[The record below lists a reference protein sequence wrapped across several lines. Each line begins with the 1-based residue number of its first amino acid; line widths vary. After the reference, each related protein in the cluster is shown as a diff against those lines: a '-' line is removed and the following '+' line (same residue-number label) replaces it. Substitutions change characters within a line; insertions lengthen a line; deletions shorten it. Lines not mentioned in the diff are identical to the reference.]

1 MQKAQGRSRS
11 TNPAWQNKRVLNKF
25 LKIHKKSRSC
35 YIIQRGQGLAKCSC
49 KKQGGESCA
58 EWEEATAMR
67 QDQPVRG
74 WKPRL
79 MTGGKGFFNT
89 RSLAGMQE
97 ELPRKREGHYERRLS
112 TPAAG
117 AVAEEEGTAIVI
129 KDRHRMK
136 SLISQHIPN
145 GTVQTPALPLP
156 TRGKELAPVGGQCP
170 VTHPGVLTNTASH
183 PQSLCFDPFQ
193 ETRFRNSR
201 HSVAAKLP
209 RSTSSHVRC
218 WCWATT

>member
-1 MQKAQGRSRS
+1 MQLQEAGWRKLCRVGRGNSRA
-11 TNPAWQNKRVLNKF
+11 TGPA
-25 LKIHKKSRSC
+25 
-35 YIIQRGQGLAKCSC
+35 GEGLEAETAD
-49 KKQGGESCA
+49 GGE
-58 EWEEATAMR
+58 
-67 QDQPVRG
+67 
-74 WKPRL
+74 
-79 MTGGKGFFNT
+79 GFFNT

-97 ELPRKREGHYERRLS
+97 ELPRKRGQYERRLS

-117 AVAEEEGTAIVI
+117 AVAEEGGTVIVM

-145 GTVQTPALPLP
+145 GTVQTSALPLP
-156 TRGKELAPVGGQCP
+156 RRGKELVPVGAQRP

-201 HSVAAKLP
+201 RSVAAKLP
-209 RSTSSHVRC
+209 RSMSSHVRC
-218 WCWATT
+218 WCRATI